1 MSQRVY
7 RIRQLATQ
15 KGQVGILPVGPATI
29 WRWSRAGKF
38 PAHFKLG
45 EGTTVWDA
53 DEVDAFIAAR
63 RDAERAVPA

>member
-15 KGQVGILPVGPATI
+15 KGRAGILPVGPATI
-29 WRWSRAGKF
+29 WRWSKAGRF

-63 RDAERAVPA
+63 RNATQGAL